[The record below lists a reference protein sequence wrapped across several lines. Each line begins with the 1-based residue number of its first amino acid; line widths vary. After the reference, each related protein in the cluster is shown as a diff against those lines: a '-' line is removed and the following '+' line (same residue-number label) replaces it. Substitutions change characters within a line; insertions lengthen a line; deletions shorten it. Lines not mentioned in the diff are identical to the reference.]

1 MYQCADFVALHNLLQ
16 VAYDVHV
23 EHVDRQVVLLAHCGG
38 CEVHH
43 LQTACVDFVVSDVG
57 ELRSCRVLLGIGCVD
72 AVDACALQHHVCLNL
87 DTAERRAGVGGEVGR
102 ASAGRED
109 ADISCLHSLD
119 SLPLR
124 VELADRLH
132 ADSCE
137 HLSLHAQCAERRAER
152 ERVDNGS
159 AHAHLVALH
168 AVEAFR
174 CTAESAEDVAA
185 TDDDA
190 NLHAHFVYFLD
201 LLCVFAQTNGV
212 DTEALLAH
220 EALATEL
227 EENSLEFCHVV
238 CFVCFI
244 CYCWGVLSAWLVH
257 LRGVRLS
264 QLHQQSC
271 WCYSLLGALLLGWC
285 TLGGAA
291 VSAAPTEL
299 LVPFF
304 GWCTS

>member
-1 MYQCADFVALHNLLQ
+1 MPS
-16 VAYDVHV
+16 
-23 EHVDRQVVLLAHCGG
+23 
-38 CEVHH
+38 
-43 LQTACVDFVVSDVG
+43 T
-57 ELRSCRVLLGIGCVD
+57 RVPLS
-72 AVDACALQHHVCLNL
+72 LNL
-87 DTAERRAGVGGEVGR
+87 DAAERRAGVGGEVGR
-102 ASAGRED
+102 AGAGRED
-109 ADISCLHSLD
+109 ADISCLHCLD

-137 HLSLHAQCAERRAER
+137 HLSLHAQCAERRAEC
-152 ERVDNGS
+152 ERVDDGS

-185 TDDDA
+185 ADDDA

-212 DTEALLAH
+212 NTEALLAH

-244 CYCWGVLSAWLVH
+244 CYCWGVISAWLVH
-257 LRGVRLS
+257 FRGCSCLS
-264 QLHQQSC
+264 CTNRAVGAILC
-271 WCYSLLGALLLGWC
+271 FVGALL
-285 TLGGAA
+285 A
-291 VSAAPTEL
+291 L
-299 LVPFF
+299 LVHLRQVHPLVMQMYCFF
-304 GWCTS
+304 VM